1 MNWEQIGQEFME
13 KLPLIGIAIGKFL
26 LVVVVGVILE
36 KILMALL
43 RKVLYK
49 TKMDAAVISFVLSLS
64 KIALKIAI
72 IILALGALNLDVT
85 ALTASLGMF
94 GVALSVALKDTLS
107 SVASGLNIIV
117 NKPFKNGDF
126 VEIGSYSGVI
136 QGIKMMSTELLTG
149 DNKVIVIPNSVVNN
163 SAVVNYSTQDIRR
176 IDMSMGVA
184 YGTDVDTV
192 KNAMYEVVA
201 TNDLVLKDKGIMVVL
216 ERYDASSIS
225 FKARFW
231 VKNSNYWSAYW
242 AIQEGFVR
250 SFTKYGIEIPFDQV
264 DVHLNNIVA
273 EDKDYPKPPT
283 IPEPEPVK
291 EEPKEEPVENT
302 LNKIDSF
309 FTEKLKPHK
318 SLKSKAKKTTDKA
331 DKKVEEKKTDKKAD
345 KK

>member
-13 KLPLIGIAIGKFL
+13 KLPLIGIALGKFL
-26 LVVVVGVILE
+26 LVVILGVIIE

-43 RKVLYK
+43 KKVLYK

-107 SVASGLNIIV
+107 SIASGLNIIV

-136 QGIKMMSTELLTG
+136 QGIKIMSTELVTG

-231 VKNSNYWSAYW
+231 VKNSDYWTVYW
-242 AIQEGFVR
+242 AVQEGFVR
-250 SFTKYGIEIPFDQV
+250 SFNKYGIEIPFDQV
-264 DVHLNNIVA
+264 DVHINNLV
-273 EDKDYPKPPT
+273 EDDKEYPKPPA
-283 IPEPEPVK
+283 IPE
-291 EEPKEEPVENT
+291 EEPKKEEPVVEEPANP

-309 FTEKLKPHK
+309 FNEKFSIKP
-318 SLKSKAKKTTDKA
+318 KKTVKVKSSKKDEKVE
-331 DKKVEEKKTDKKAD
+331 DKKEEVKENK
-345 KK
+345 